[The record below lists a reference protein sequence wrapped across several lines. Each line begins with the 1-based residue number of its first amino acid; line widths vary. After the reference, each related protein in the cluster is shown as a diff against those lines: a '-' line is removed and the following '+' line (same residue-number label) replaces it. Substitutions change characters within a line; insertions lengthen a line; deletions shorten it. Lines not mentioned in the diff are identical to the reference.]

1 MRKEKENRVIDNQF
15 DRIHPLWYTVSLSM
29 NQAPAGSND
38 FINIMNFINFQ
49 LN

>member
-1 MRKEKENRVIDNQF
+1 MRKENEDKIIDNQSN
-15 DRIHPLWYTVSLSM
+15 RIHPLGILFPLSI
-29 NQAPAGSND
+29 NQVPAGSND